1 MAYMRREE
9 RRAQILE
16 GAAIF
21 FAENGLNGQTRELSA
36 SLGITQPL
44 LYRYFSSKE
53 KLLDCI
59 FKELFEK
66 RWVSSWRDLIKNDS
80 LPIAERVAI
89 FYKEFDARIL
99 TRAWVRLFVFS
110 GLVGYSYNKRV
121 FRKLMTEIFRP
132 ICVEI
137 RLFYGLPRVQ
147 PSEITQHEIE
157 MVWELHGVIFYHR
170 MRQHV
175 YGVKHT
181 QPIDEIISNLLFY
194 LEGAAPR
201 VLSRLFPN
209 HSINTFNR
217 GKT

>member
-9 RRAQILE
+9 RRSQILE

-44 LYRYFSSKE
+44 LYRYFSSKD

-80 LPIAERVAI
+80 LLISERLTI

-132 ICVEI
+132 ICVEL
-137 RLFYGLPRVQ
+137 RLFYGLSRVQ

-175 YGVKHT
+175 YGVKNT
-181 QPIDEIISNLLFY
+181 PPIDEIISNLLFY

-209 HSINTFNR
+209 HSINTFDR